1 MQKYQIDAL
10 SLPDLD
16 CASGLSCSK
25 AGQRYPLDSAI
36 GCRNTYPLD
45 SDLSG
50 GQRYPAFKQPG
61 PDWLCHVGNFLQPIT
76 STTQIWVV
84 TFCSKINNGAVKCE
98 LFSQAAENPDNFHL
112 GWKKSS
118 VVFFPYIFVLITKD
132 HEQVYNLTFISQSMF
147 HQVKCQLSLTTGN
160 MIKNKKLL
168 NIYIL

>member
-1 MQKYQIDAL
+1 MPRNECRNTKLMPCHYQIWVVLLA
-10 SLPDLD
+10 SVVRKLD
-16 CASGLSCSK
+16 SAIHWINY
-25 AGQRYPLDSAI
+25 YPLDSAI
-36 GCRNTYPLD
+36 GCHNTYPLD

-50 GQRYPAFKQPG
+50 GQRYPAFEQPG

-132 HEQVYNLTFISQSMF
+132 HEQVYHLTFISQSMF
-147 HQVKCQLSLTTGN
+147 HQVKC
-160 MIKNKKLL
+160 
-168 NIYIL
+168 